1 VKRYVERPDSL
12 NLITLADWAAW
23 YDSSGLTKYNKFVK
37 KSDIDNLP
45 LEDEDENNDDDLG
58 VQNTESCVSSK
69 KSIKKRSHARIIR
82 SRFGL
87 TKNLNQKNIIVS

>member
-1 VKRYVERPDSL
+1 
-12 NLITLADWAAW
+12 
-23 YDSSGLTKYNKFVK
+23 
-37 KSDIDNLP
+37 

-69 KSIKKRSHARIIR
+69 KSIKKRSHARIIPV
-82 SRFGL
+82 FGL